1 MDKIYIATDGQ
12 RLDQVVQSHYG
23 SLESFGEVLAF
34 NSHLGAVLKA
44 GDRVFLPALKAKSS
58 KKENTL
64 W

>member
-1 MDKIYIATDGQ
+1 MDKLHIAKDRQ
-12 RLDQVVQSHYG
+12 RLDQVVQNHYG
-23 SLESFGEVLAF
+23 SLERFGEVLAF

-58 KKENTL
+58 KKENAL